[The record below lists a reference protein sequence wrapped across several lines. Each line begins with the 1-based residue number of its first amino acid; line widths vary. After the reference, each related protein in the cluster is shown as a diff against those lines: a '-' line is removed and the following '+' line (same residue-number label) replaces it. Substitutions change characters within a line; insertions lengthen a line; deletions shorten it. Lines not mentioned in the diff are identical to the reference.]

1 MIVILI
7 IMMMTQVGN
16 ISSLFRYKEKGQIEE
31 ISNQLLGMI
40 DEEKTNAL
48 LGKTQ
53 KTKISGTEQWKI
65 VRKRSLDISLDTPR
79 NTLSLLSRVNLADEK
94 EDTYEADDIEKNWTL
109 PLLTGAWYDCSLGNQ
124 GTKMVNGTNDINT
137 VRIDFIGESLAL
149 SGGNGSAALSPLNT
163 SHIVLKITSK
173 SANQEIHIDKR
184 TGLTYARPGL
194 PNTVSCN

>member
-65 VRKRSLDISLDTPR
+65 VRKRSLDISLDAPS

-109 PLLTGAWYDCSLGNQ
+109 PLLTGSWYDCSLGNQ

-149 SGGNGSAALSPLNT
+149 SGGNGLVLSPLNA

>member
-48 LGKTQ
+48 LGRTQ
-53 KTKISGTEQWKI
+53 KTKISGAEQWKI
-65 VRKRSLDISLDTPR
+65 VRKRSLDISLDAPS

-109 PLLTGAWYDCSLGNQ
+109 PLLTGSWYDCSLGNQ
-124 GTKMVNGTNDINT
+124 GTKMVNGANDINT

-149 SGGNGSAALSPLNT
+149 SGGNGLALSPLNA

>member
-65 VRKRSLDISLDTPR
+65 VRKRSLDISLDAPS

-109 PLLTGAWYDCSLGNQ
+109 PLLTGSWYDCSLGNQ

-149 SGGNGSAALSPLNT
+149 SGGNGLVLSPLT
-163 SHIVLKITSK
+163 SSHIVLKITSK

>member
-16 ISSLFRYKEKGQIEE
+16 ISSLFRYKEKGQIEK

-65 VRKRSLDISLDTPR
+65 VRKRSLDISLDASN

-94 EDTYEADDIEKNWTL
+94 EDKYEADDIEKNWSL
-109 PLLTGAWYDCSLGNQ
+109 PLLTGAWYDCSQ
-124 GTKMVNGTNDINT
+124 GDKATKMVTGTNDTNT
-137 VRIDFIGESLAL
+137 VRIDFIGESLVL
-149 SGGNGSAALSPLNT
+149 SAGNSSTLSPLDA

-173 SANQEIHIDKR
+173 SASQEIHIDKR
-184 TGLTYARPGL
+184 TGLTYARPGS
-194 PNTVSCN
+194 PNSVSCN